1 MVRNESA
8 AGLACCKTGFITAA
22 RYRVTPKGPWITI
35 LVRNELAAGLACCKT
50 GFITAARYRVIP
62 KGPST
67 IASVRNELASGLA
80 RRLSSAIFRG
90 KMTAVVKKAM
100 KEKVGKQSD
109 YVVIFYVN
117 QTGYPQRMRP
127 VEKGCGKVCG
137 ECGKV
142 RVFNRYSG
150 GLEFFNRSRWMH
162 NRMHNRTPRSMKG
175 ALCCRG
181 QPRFSS
187 ESLTK
192 KLAIFQNEEDRGGC
206 ERGMAKNI
214 CENHT
219 KKTMV

>member
-1 MVRNESA
+1 M
-8 AGLACCKTGFITAA
+8 
-22 RYRVTPKGPWITI
+22 TPKGPSTITS
-35 LVRNELAAGLACCKT
+35 VRNELAA
-50 GFITAARYRVIP
+50 
-62 KGPST
+62 
-67 IASVRNELASGLA
+67 GLA

-100 KEKVGKQSD
+100 KEKVGKRSN

-150 GLEFFNRSRWMH
+150 TLEFLNKAG
-162 NRMHNRTPRSMKG
+162 RMHNPVHNLDRQRISG
-175 ALCCRG
+175 ALCCRC
-181 QPRFSS
+181 QPMFSS
-187 ESLTK
+187 KSLTK
-192 KLAIFQNEEDRGGC
+192 KLAIFQNEVYRSGC
-206 ERGMAKNI
+206 VRTAAENL

-219 KKTMV
+219 KETLV

>member
-1 MVRNESA
+1 MQ
-8 AGLACCKTGFITAA
+8 CKRLLSGNTRRSVNG
-22 RYRVTPKGPWITI
+22 YRHWQGIDSCRW
-35 LVRNELAAGLACCKT
+35 
-50 GFITAARYRVIP
+50 
-62 KGPST
+62 
-67 IASVRNELASGLA
+67 
-80 RRLSSAIFRG
+80 LSSAIFRG
-90 KMTAVVKKAM
+90 NLTAVVKKAM
-100 KEKVGKQSD
+100 KEKVRKGSD
-109 YVVIFYVN
+109 YVANFYVN
-117 QTGYPQRMRP
+117 QIEYPQRRHP

-175 ALCCRG
+175 ALCCHG

-192 KLAIFQNEEDRGGC
+192 KLAIFQNEVYRSGRVRTAAE
-206 ERGMAKNI
+206 NL

-219 KKTMV
+219 KETLV